1 MNQTLLLDTHT
12 FIWFIEGDPKLP
24 LVIRTS
30 IENQYNFSFVST
42 VSLWE
47 IAIKVSLGKLEL
59 NTDFSRLKLL
69 IDQNGFQMLNIN
81 FEHLERVK
89 ILPYHHR
96 DPFDRLIIAQGME
109 EEMIVVTK
117 DDALN
122 AYDV

>member
-47 IAIKVSLGKLEL
+47 ITIKVSLGKLEL

>member
-1 MNQTLLLDTHT
+1 M
-12 FIWFIEGDPKLP
+12 
-24 LVIRTS
+24 
-30 IENQYNFSFVST
+30 ST

-47 IAIKVSLGKLEL
+47 ITIKVSLGKLEL

>member
-47 IAIKVSLGKLEL
+47 ITIKVSLGKLEL

-69 IDQNGFQMLNIN
+69 IDQNGFQMLYIN